1 MPQHPH
7 EEFLQKLDHDT
18 VSDQSAFSTA
28 GNDQAELSGVSHLGR
43 LLEGRCV
50 SQATRYLQPGDLVGD
65 CRIIRFLAEGG
76 MGWVYE
82 ARQQKPNRSVAVKII
97 RPHRLTQA
105 AIHRF
110 SYEAEVLGR
119 LQHASIAQIFSAGI
133 EKCETEELP
142 FLVMEFV
149 PNSLPITS
157 YARDHSL
164 TIKERV
170 SLFLAACEGLAYAHR
185 SGVLHRDL
193 KPKNIIVGDTGAVKV
208 IDFGVARLVKG
219 GNGLPANDTATGE
232 LVGTL
237 QAMSPEQVST
247 TASEIGTP
255 TDVYALGLV
264 LYELLANRQAYD
276 CKANSLATVIERIQ
290 KFDPPALN
298 TLVPGVSSDLSMIV
312 ATCLRKESR
321 DRYQSAGDLAADLN
335 RYLEGLPIRARDPSL
350 FDSLR
355 YWWKQN
361 RLLMSGMVL
370 LAGVLMA
377 SVVTITLFALH
388 AEKSR
393 VAAVEERNRVS
404 GMLDFFLDAFR
415 ATSPELQGPET
426 QLRDVL
432 EPAVEEAEAAFASD
446 PRSLA
451 EVQLTLGQTLRSLSA
466 LDAANMAVESAE
478 RSVAELNWEEDGQ
491 PGIAA
496 KVLLERAELELVRG
510 NYAEAQAVLAR
521 GIRHAYAIDSQSS
534 LHADGLALEARIYFQ
549 IGGLEEAEKILRKS
563 LALMEAVGD
572 DGDDYSDR
580 LVFLANILFSTR
592 ARFQEAEAIVER
604 IVGLEEKRHGPDH
617 PRVARA
623 LQQLARMYRVRVKTA
638 HFVEPLLRHAAELIE
653 RAYGSEHPATA
664 SAIAKVAQSL
674 IRSNQLDEARRLIER
689 SLAIYEKHFGE
700 QHDKT
705 AAAIELLASWYAAGG
720 DYAAAL
726 PLQERA
732 VRILRQCSSDV
743 RGALQSSLVTLGGYR
758 VKLGDSLGA
767 VTAYEEVWRVLQTMI
782 GPDPEAAVDNIQS
795 VILLGNF
802 VGVLLEQGKYAEAE
816 IYARQ
821 CLDIAENNFEDGHP
835 IWRFRGRVPI
845 VNVLLLTDRIDEAK
859 PIVRACREVF
869 RMANPEHPE
878 WKRIRDLEKRLQLAD
893 TALNSPVQ

>member
-1 MPQHPH
+1 M
-7 EEFLQKLDHDT
+7 
-18 VSDQSAFSTA
+18 
-28 GNDQAELSGVSHLGR
+28 GR
-43 LLEGRCV
+43 
-50 SQATRYLQPGDLVGD
+50 
-65 CRIIRFLAEGG
+65 
-76 MGWVYE
+76 VYE

-119 LQHASIAQIFSAGI
+119 LQHPSIAQIFSAGI
-133 EKCETEELP
+133 EKCETEEVP

-149 PNSLPITS
+149 PNSLPITL

-170 SLFLAACEGLAYAHR
+170 NLFLTACEGLAYAHR

-193 KPKNIIVGDTGAVKV
+193 KPKNIIVSDTGAVKV
-208 IDFGVARLVKG
+208 IDFGVARLVRG

-264 LYELLANRQAYD
+264 LYELLANRKAYD
-276 CKANSLATVIERIQ
+276 CKADSLAAVIKRIQ
-290 KFDPPALN
+290 EFEPPALD
-298 TLVPGVSSDLSMIV
+298 TFVPGVSCDLSIIV
-312 ATCLRKESR
+312 ATCLRKESG

-350 FDSLR
+350 FESLR

-361 RLLMSGMVL
+361 RLLMAGAGLVVGVL
-370 LAGVLMA
+370 LA
-377 SVVTITLFALH
+377 SVVTITLFAIR
-388 AEKSR
+388 AEKLR
-393 VAAVEERNRVS
+393 VAAIEERNRVS

-432 EPAVEEAEAAFASD
+432 APAVEDAEVAFAFD

-466 LDAANMAVESAE
+466 LDAANVAVEAAE
-478 RSVAELNWEEDGQ
+478 RSVAELNWPEDAQ
-491 PGIAA
+491 PEIAA

-521 GIRHAYAIDSQSS
+521 GLRHAHAIDPRSS
-534 LHADGLALEARIYFQ
+534 LYADGLALEARIYFQ
-549 IGGLEEAEKILRKS
+549 IGDLEQAEEILRKS
-563 LALMEAVGD
+563 LTLMEAVGD
-572 DGDDYSDR
+572 NGDDYSDR
-580 LVFLANILFSTR
+580 LIFLANILFSTR
-592 ARFQEAEAIVER
+592 ARFQEAETVVER
-604 IVGLEEKRHGPDH
+604 IIGLEEKRHGPDH

-623 LQQLARMYRVRVKTA
+623 LQQLARMYKVRVKTA
-638 HFVEPLLRHAAELIE
+638 PFVEPLLRHAAELIE
-653 RAYGSEHPATA
+653 QAYGSEHPATA
-664 SAIAKVAQSL
+664 SAIAKLAQSL
-674 IRSNQLDEARRLIER
+674 IASNQLDEAGQLIDR
-689 SLAIYEKHFGE
+689 SLSIYRKHFGE

-732 VRILRQCSSDV
+732 VRILRQGGSDEREV
-743 RGALQSSLVTLGGYR
+743 VQSSLIVLGEYR
-758 VKLGDSLGA
+758 AKLGDSLGA
-767 VTAYEEVWRVLQTMI
+767 VAAYEEVWRVLQPMI

-795 VILLGNF
+795 VILLGSL
-802 VGVLLEQGKYAEAE
+802 VGVLLEQGKNAEAE
-816 IYARQ
+816 MYARQ

-845 VNVLLLTDRIDEAK
+845 VNVLLRTDRIDEAK

-869 RMANPEHPE
+869 RMASPEHPE
-878 WKRIRDLEKRLQLAD
+878 WKRIRELEQRLQVAD
-893 TALNSPVQ
+893 TALNSPVP